1 MTDAA
6 PSPTARV
13 AQERPAGRSWAIALL
28 LASASF
34 LVLFDSLAVATAL
47 PAIGDE
53 FALRPGVLQWVVS
66 LYSLTI
72 GAFLIL
78 GGRVCDVWGRRRVMM
93 AGLAVCTGAGLL
105 AGLAPNLA
113 VLLAG
118 RGLQGVAAAFA
129 LPAALSTAAGE
140 FDTEPWR
147 SRVFSVIAFAAWS
160 AGLAGAMLG
169 GVVTTQF
176 GWRWVFLVTVPV
188 GAAALAV
195 ARVLL
200 PADRP
205 GAVSGQRLNV
215 ASAVLVSAG
224 LIVLLLG
231 LQEIGEHGGVRA
243 PLLGGAGLA
252 LLVLLVVVERRS
264 AYPMV
269 KPGLLASRRRAGS
282 YLAFGTY
289 CAGYTALIV
298 IGSQALQEKY
308 GLSADAAGLAL
319 SPVLVGG
326 VVSSTLGPLLMR
338 RFSSRTIVVTAMALC
353 AVSLTLIATS
363 DSVPRM
369 VPWLLLWGL
378 CSGPIYVGL
387 TRECISDAP
396 EDDRGTASA
405 LFECMSHLGGALAVA
420 AFMTMLG
427 AGIAFRS
434 VELTGAL
441 VVGAGALLTLLLIP
455 RR

>member
-6 PSPTARV
+6 SPVAAHVVRARST
-13 AQERPAGRSWAIALL
+13 GRSWAIALL
-28 LASASF
+28 LGSASF

-53 FALRPGVLQWVVS
+53 FGLRPGVLQWVIS

-78 GGRVCDVWGRRRVMM
+78 GGRVCDVWGRRRVMV
-93 AGLAVCTGAGLL
+93 AGLVVCTGAGLL
-105 AGLAPNLA
+105 AGLAPNFPL
-113 VLLAG
+113 LLAG
-118 RGLQGVAAAFA
+118 RALQGVAAAFA
-129 LPAALSTAAGE
+129 LPAALSAAAGE

-169 GVVTTQF
+169 GVLTTRF

-188 GAAALAV
+188 GAVALV
-195 ARVLL
+195 GARMLL
-200 PADRP
+200 PRDRP
-205 GAVSGQRLNV
+205 GAVHGQRLNV
-215 ASAVLVSAG
+215 TSAVLVSSG

-231 LQEIGEHGGVRA
+231 LQESS
-243 PLLGGAGLA
+243 PLLGLAGCA
-252 LLVLLVVVERRS
+252 LLALLVVVERRS
-264 AYPMV
+264 AHPMV
-269 KPGLLASRRRAGS
+269 RPGLLASRRRAGS

-326 VVSSTLGPLLMR
+326 AISSALSPLLMR
-338 RFSSRTIVVTAMALC
+338 RFSPRTIVVTAMAMC
-353 AVSLTLIATS
+353 ALSLALIAVS
-363 DSVPRM
+363 DSVPRLL
-369 VPWLLLWGL
+369 PWLLLWGWS
-378 CSGPIYVGL
+378 SGPIFVGL

-396 EDDRGTASA
+396 EEDRGTASA
-405 LFECMSHLGGALAVA
+405 LFESMSHIGGALAVA

-427 AGIAFRS
+427 AGVAFRS
-434 VELTGAL
+434 VELTGA
-441 VVGAGALLTLLLIP
+441 VVVAVGALLALLVIP
-455 RR
+455 GRRP